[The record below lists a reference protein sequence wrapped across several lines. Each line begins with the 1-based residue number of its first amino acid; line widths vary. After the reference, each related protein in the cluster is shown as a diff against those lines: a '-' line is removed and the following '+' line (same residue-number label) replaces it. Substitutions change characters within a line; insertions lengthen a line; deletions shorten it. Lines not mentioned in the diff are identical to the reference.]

1 MSTVI
6 QQLVT
11 GLSIGSI
18 YALLA
23 VGYALIYSIFDFT
36 NFAFGSMMM
45 CCAYASFFAISYFK
59 LPLVVAL
66 VIILLFGMGLSVLT
80 ELIAYRPM
88 REKNASRL
96 FLMIAAMGVDL
107 MMTYLCVGVF
117 STNVRPMSIDFLNRS
132 IKIGSVSV
140 GMLDICS
147 ALVALVVL
155 LLLWTL
161 LYKTKYGIAIR
172 ASSVDT
178 KTAGLMGVNV
188 NVISIIVFALSGVMA
203 AFAGLFFGL
212 KYAVYP
218 TLGAISTKAFISSVI
233 GGLGSLP
240 GAIVGALLLGV
251 LETLISGFISSA
263 WRDLF
268 SFTLLIVILIF
279 RPYGL
284 MGKSKS
290 DKI

>member
-1 MSTVI
+1 MNSFI

-36 NFAFGSMMM
+36 NFAFGSLMM
-45 CCAYASFFAISYFK
+45 CCAYAAFFSISYFN
-59 LPLVVAL
+59 LPLILAL
-66 VIILLFGMGLSVLT
+66 VIILVFGMLLSIVT
-80 ELIAYRPM
+80 ELVAYRPM
-88 REKNASRL
+88 RNKNASRL

-107 MMTYLCVGVF
+107 MLTYLCVNLF
-117 STNVRPMSIDFLNRS
+117 STNVRPLSISFLS
-132 IKIGSVSV
+132 GAVKIGPVSICK
-140 GMLDICS
+140 LHICS
-147 ALVALVVL
+147 AVVACVLL

-161 LYKTKYGIAIR
+161 LQKTKYGIAIR

-178 KTAGLMGVNV
+178 KTAGLMGINV
-188 NVISIIVFALSGVMA
+188 NVVSLIVFALSGVMA

-218 TLGAISTKAFISSVI
+218 TLGTVSTKAFISSVI

-240 GAIVGALLLGV
+240 GAVVGALLLGV
-251 LETLISGFISSA
+251 LETLITGFISSA

-268 SFTLLIVILIF
+268 SFALMIVILIF